1 MKTWLKT
8 IHLSF
13 LGLMTPGIAGRLWVV
28 PAAGIVWL
36 LIGFGVRTV
45 GLGGRFEESINRY
58 LVMEKQA
65 AEVKPPASEKDKAK
79 KKSPFAPEAPEPP
92 MPKCTGIIG
101 DTALINNQWRKAG
114 ETVDGA
120 TIVAVGASD
129 VTILWKEKEQKL
141 VPFDVPAEYQ
151 QKSKPPSPS
160 GPSGS
165 SESPQPVFMGP
176 RGPESGG
183 RGHGLMEGRMTGEEM
198 EKMPHRIMNMTPE
211 ERRAAFEEFRNRQR
225 NSN

>member
-1 MKTWLKT
+1 MNTFVKK
-8 IHLSF
+8 IQVSF
-13 LGLMTPGIAGRLWVV
+13 FGLMTPAIAGRLWVV
-28 PAAGIVWL
+28 PAVGIVWL

-45 GLGGRFEESINRY
+45 GLADRFEESINRY

-65 AEVKPPASEKDKAK
+65 AEAKPPAVEKDKAK
-79 KKSPFAPEAPEPP
+79 KKSPFAPDAPEPP
-92 MPKCTGIIG
+92 MPKCMGIIG
-101 DTALINNQWRKAG
+101 DTALINDQWRKAG
-114 ETVDGA
+114 DTVDGA
-120 TIVAVGASD
+120 TVVSVGASD

-141 VPFDVPAEYQ
+141 TPFDVPAEYRQ
-151 QKSKPPSPS
+151 SSRTPSPS

-183 RGHGLMEGRMTGEEM
+183 RGHGFMEGRMTGEEM
-198 EKMPHRIMNMTPE
+198 AKMRDRIINMTPE
-211 ERRAAFEEFRNRQR
+211 ERRAAFEEFRNRQH